1 MAITGPHEGG
11 LWCCWFQKPQAHCEA
26 DPCVWEGMVA
36 VGARGRGGGWCT
48 EVAVRHM
55 KPEIWSSLH
64 HGHKQGH
71 DSRDPSTVWTCDHG
85 QATSPLWA
93 SLRLLGYK
101 MGNHSG
107 LSRSCTLRSQ

>member
-1 MAITGPHEGG
+1 M
-11 LWCCWFQKPQAHCEA
+11 K
-26 DPCVWEGMVA
+26 VA
-36 VGARGRGGGWCT
+36 FGVAGSRSHRPTVGQTLVSGKAWWWWGRGVEVGGCT

-55 KPEIWSSLH
+55 RPENWSSLH

-93 SLRLLGYK
+93 SLCLLGYK